1 MTFLNR
7 LLSLLLA
14 ALGAG
19 LFWLGGQLLL
29 AGGTPYYL
37 VAAAL
42 LAGTA
47 WFLWKLSGKALGLFG
62 LLWVGT
68 VAWALWES
76 GLDGWALAG
85 RLGLL
90 TGVGLWL
97 LTPWVRRSL
106 GVPGWSPLSRVLLAL
121 ATLSLVGGTAWIFW
135 NDRIVGGTDL
145 SQLAGGPSDPALGDW
160 TSWGNARGGN
170 RYSPLAQITPAN
182 VGALTEV
189 WRFSLGKEPSGKP
202 APFEA
207 TPLKVALALPPVL
220 AVTFLVCSTVLLELS
235 SVNTTFTFGQYQ
247 LA

>member
-76 GLDGWALAG
+76 GLD
-85 RLGLL
+85 R
-90 TGVGLWL
+90 
-97 LTPWVRRSL
+97 
-106 GVPGWSPLSRVLLAL
+106 
-121 ATLSLVGGTAWIFW
+121 
-135 NDRIVGGTDL
+135 
-145 SQLAGGPSDPALGDW
+145 
-160 TSWGNARGGN
+160 
-170 RYSPLAQITPAN
+170 
-182 VGALTEV
+182 
-189 WRFSLGKEPSGKP
+189 K
-202 APFEA
+202 
-207 TPLKVALALPPVL
+207 
-220 AVTFLVCSTVLLELS
+220 
-235 SVNTTFTFGQYQ
+235 SVV
-247 LA
+247 